1 MDEKAIRRKGC
12 KDGQKAGVET
22 GKAEGRVE
30 GREEERRANAKK
42 MKEIVDNLKELKMSN
57 EQICQILNITQKELE
72 KLIKK

>member
-30 GREEERRANAKK
+30 GRRANAKK